1 MRNPIDALSNV
12 MIERPKAATA
22 TILILVLG
30 ISSMTA
36 GPLPEM
42 LGVGI
47 VFDNSEDAFFPDPA
61 TNEDVRILYE
71 IEESYQ
77 SDLDLVRVL
86 IDLEP
91 GGVGDT

>member
-1 MRNPIDALSNV
+1 MRNPIDALSNAA
-12 MIERPKAATA
+12 IERPKAATA

-47 VFDNSEDAFFPDPA
+47 VFDNSEMPSSPIQPPMRTSGSSTRSRSH
-61 TNEDVRILYE
+61 TNPISISFEFSSILN
-71 IEESYQ
+71 
-77 SDLDLVRVL
+77 RR
-86 IDLEP
+86 
-91 GGVGDT
+91 